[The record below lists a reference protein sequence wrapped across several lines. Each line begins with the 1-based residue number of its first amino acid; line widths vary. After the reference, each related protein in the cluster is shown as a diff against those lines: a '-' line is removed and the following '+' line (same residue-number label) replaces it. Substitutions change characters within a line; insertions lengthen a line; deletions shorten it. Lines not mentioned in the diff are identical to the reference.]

1 MKIIRCIFEQ
11 MPYYAF
17 IEGETARI
25 FKEIVPGNIEVIAEQ
40 PLTEI
45 ELICP
50 TSPRNIICVGLN
62 YQDHA
67 NEMNMPIP
75 EEPLLFSKAATS
87 VIGHG
92 QSIQLNP
99 LSNQIEYEGEL
110 VVVIGRLARKVT
122 EANWREVILGFTCGN
137 DVTARDL
144 QRKDKQFFRAKS
156 FDTFAAVGPWLETD
170 LDPANLKI
178 TTKVNGIL
186 KQKSN
191 TNQLIFSVPKIIAH
205 ITSFM
210 TLHPGDVIFTGTPAG
225 VGPLQLG
232 DKVEVEIEGIGTLQN
247 NVK

>member
-40 PLTEI
+40 PLAETD
-45 ELICP
+45 LICP
-50 TSPRNIICVGLN
+50 TSPRNVLCVGLN

-67 NEMNMPIP
+67 TEMKMSVP
-75 EEPLLFSKAATS
+75 EEPLIFSKAATS

-92 QSIQLNP
+92 QSIHLNP
-99 LSNQIEYEGEL
+99 LSKQIEFEGEL
-110 VVVIGRLARKVT
+110 VIVIGRMARKVT

-144 QRKDKQFFRAKS
+144 LYKDKQFFRAKS
-156 FDTFAAVGPWLETD
+156 FDTFAAIGPWLETD
-170 LDPANLKI
+170 VNPDNLKI

-186 KQKSN
+186 KQNSN
-191 TNQLIFSVPKIIAH
+191 TNQLIFSVPRIIAH

-210 TLHPGDVIFTGTPAG
+210 TLHPGDVIFTGTPGG
-225 VGPLQLG
+225 VGPLQAG
-232 DKVEVEIEGIGTLQN
+232 DTVEVEIEGIGTLQN